1 LTEYFERLLA
11 LIVALGSA
19 IGGWL
24 IDDVEAIVRIP
35 APRIIFLGKV
45 PARPSEEN
53 RTRKFFLNFGNSI
66 VASFHYRNDEVGYRR
81 LL

>member
-1 LTEYFERLLA
+1 MLLA
-11 LIVALGSA
+11 LIFALGSVT
-19 IGGWL
+19 GGWL

-35 APRIIFLGKV
+35 ALRIIFLGKV
-45 PARPSEEN
+45 PTRPSEEN
-53 RTRKFFLNFGNSI
+53 RTRNFFLNFGNSI